1 MVNELNNMVL
11 LHVWIH
17 SHVDTGQPYSIDVFE
32 VCGRVHMAW
41 YANALEPESV
51 SGQRDLAEQFYEHI
65 GRTDDSAWFVC
76 RMDTE
81 TGGERPEDY
90 VTVFGVLPTPPTT

>member
-17 SHVDTGQPYSIDVFE
+17 SNGKPGNPDSIDVFE
-32 VCGRVHMAW
+32 VCGRVHMTW
-41 YANALEPESV
+41 YANALEPESTEA
-51 SGQRDLAEQFYEHI
+51 QQELAEQFYEHL